1 MLELSER
8 LGMTAAELGV
18 RMSAR
23 ELTERQALDIV
34 HGQEQQKAD
43 RAAQRG
49 R

>member
-18 RMSAR
+18 RMSAA
-23 ELTERQALDIV
+23 ELAERQGLDRV
-34 HGQEQQKAD
+34 RAQEQEQHD
-43 RAAQRG
+43 REHG